1 MIKLTDENFNE
12 EVLKAKQ
19 PVLVDFWA
27 GWCGPCLMV
36 GPVIEELA
44 KEYQGKIK
52 VGKVNVDENPRITKK
67 YRIMSIPTVI
77 ILHGG
82 QEIKRL
88 IGFLR
93 KEEYKKMIEEV
104 LEQ

>member
-12 EVLKAKQ
+12 EVLKVKQ

-27 GWCGPCLMV
+27 GWCGPCLMAE
-36 GPVIEELA
+36 PVIEKLA

-77 ILHGG
+77 IFHGG
-82 QEIKRL
+82 KEIKRL

-93 KEEYKKMIEEV
+93 KKEYKKMIEEV

>member
-27 GWCGPCLMV
+27 GWCMPCKMAE
-36 GPVIEELA
+36 PIIKDLA
-44 KEYQGKIK
+44 KEYQGKMMA
-52 VGKVNVDENPRITKK
+52 GKLNVDENPKITHK

-104 LEQ
+104 LE